1 MGVSVLEGKKYI
13 KVPAIYKKFQLSEE
27 MGVPIYISGSVGY
40 GKTAAMEYY
49 YRKQA
54 HLVLSG
60 EQGYLSTMP
69 EICDIKQRVIIFDDI
84 SWITDEASKDYII
97 ELIRN
102 RKSYNKQIVL
112 IGRSP
117 LPAWLRE
124 ISLLDN
130 FVTAGEQDLMFGELE
145 TKKFLESRGINAL
158 KEEIS
163 QINKDS
169 YGYPLAL
176 EFLTYQL
183 KNKMSVNIESAVEK
197 EGCGYDSA
205 IVSQVFLD
213 MFHYYDKA
221 LYEKWDFR
229 MREMLLEMCQYP
241 KFTVAMVEMIT
252 TCNNVPQLL
261 EYAMSVGT
269 FLTKLDEETYAC
281 RTHLQQYLQWKQSV
295 TYTSDMIKENY
306 NRGAHYYE
314 MTNQIELALEY
325 YTKAGNEERVVEL
338 LISNARKQPG
348 TAHFFETRKY
358 YFALPEKTIL
368 KHPAL
373 MCGMSM
379 LHSLILQPEQSKY
392 WYDRLVE
399 FEHNAGHGS
408 QERKEATVRVAY
420 LDIALPQKG
429 VRGLMKK
436 LQSAA
441 LLAMNQKIELPEF
454 AVTGNIPSVM
464 NGGLDFCEWSRN
476 DKELGIILKKPL
488 EIVLG
493 KYGVGLVN
501 IALAECGLEKGTM
514 DSYEIMTRLNNG
526 FHVSDVGGKIEMNFV
541 ATGLMVKEH
550 MIQGQPMQAESIY
563 ETFYQKVVEE
573 KATHLLP
580 NLQTLHMWIHLLQ
593 GDMKEAESW
602 LNTAPNDMLAFC
614 ILDRYQYIHKIR
626 VLIAL
631 DRKEEALAM
640 VERMNIYFTQYERH
654 YLWMENQVLKSIL
667 LYRMG
672 NENWQDVF
680 LQVLKKG
687 ADYHFV
693 PVFALEGAALKP
705 LLDDIKLPKETICLE
720 SYLEEIKALN
730 EKIALY
736 YPNYMKVQNALEEP
750 LTESEER
757 ILKLMC
763 RGITSKE
770 ICEMC
775 HITYNGFKFHAHN
788 IYRKMKVKNRGEA
801 EREALRLGIDR

>member
-1 MGVSVLEGKKYI
+1 MDRKKYI

-60 EQGYLSTMP
+60 EPGFFSSMPKLS
-69 EICDIKQRVIIFDDI
+69 DIKQRVIVFDDI
-84 SWITDEASKDYII
+84 SWITDEVSRNYII
-97 ELIRN
+97 EVIRN
-102 RKSYNKQIVL
+102 RKLFDKQIVL

-117 LPAWLRE
+117 LPSWLRE
-124 ISLLDN
+124 LSVLEN
-130 FVTAGEQDLMFGELE
+130 FVTAGEQDLMFGGIE
-145 TKKFLESRGINAL
+145 TKKFLESRGILAL
-158 KEEIS
+158 PEEIS

-169 YGYPLAL
+169 YGYPIAL
-176 EFLTYQL
+176 EFLIYQL
-183 KNKMSVNIESAVEK
+183 KNKMSVNIEFAEEK

-205 IVSQVFLD
+205 MVSQVMLD

-221 LYEKWDFR
+221 LYEKWDIQ
-229 MREMLLEMCQYP
+229 MREMLLDMCQYP
-241 KFTVAMVEMIT
+241 KFTVPMVEMIT
-252 TCNNVPQLL
+252 TCRNVPKIL
-261 EYAMSVGT
+261 EEAMAIGT
-269 FLTKLDEETYAC
+269 FLTKIDEETYTC
-281 RTHLQQYLQWKQSV
+281 RTHLQQYLCWKQSV
-295 TYTSDMIKENY
+295 VYSSEMIKENF

-314 MTNQIELALEY
+314 ITNQIELALEY
-325 YTKAGNEERVVEL
+325 YTKAGNEERIVEL

-348 TAHFFETRKY
+348 TAHFFETRKF
-358 YFALPEKTIL
+358 YFALPEATIC

-399 FEHNAGHGS
+399 FEHNASHGS

-441 LLAMNQKIELPEF
+441 LLAMNQKIALPEF
-454 AVTGNIPSVM
+454 AVTGNIPSII
-464 NGGLDFCEWSRN
+464 NGGLDFCEWCRN

-501 IALAECGLEKGTM
+501 IALAESGLEKGTM

-541 ATGLMVKEH
+541 AAGLIIKEH
-550 MIQGQPMQAESIY
+550 MLQGQPMQAESIY
-563 ETFYQKVVEE
+563 DTFYQKVIEE

-580 NLQTLHMWIHLLQ
+580 NLQTLHMWMHLIQ
-593 GDMKEAESW
+593 GDTKEAEHW
-602 LNTAPNDMLAFC
+602 LETAPNDMLAFC
-614 ILDRYQYIHKIR
+614 ILDRYQHIHKIR
-626 VLIAL
+626 VLTSL
-631 DRKEEALAM
+631 DRKEEALAL
-640 VERMNIYFTQYERH
+640 VERMNIYFTGYERN
-654 YLWMENQVLKSIL
+654 YLWMENQILKAIL

-672 NENWQDVF
+672 NESWQEVF
-680 LQVLKKG
+680 YQVLKK
-687 ADYHFV
+687 AFHYHFITI
-693 PVFALEGAALKP
+693 FALEGAGLKP
-705 LLDDIKLPKETICLE
+705 LLDVIKLPESTICPE
-720 SYLEEIKALN
+720 SFFYSIKNAN
-730 EKIALY
+730 EKMAAY
-736 YPNYMKVQNALEEP
+736 YPNYMKIQNALEEP
-750 LTESEER
+750 LTESEDR

-763 RGITSKE
+763 RGLTSKE

-801 EREALRLGIDR
+801 EREAIRLGIDR